1 MTDGGETTRLGDI
14 QTGGEN
20 VMEKIKGK
28 ARGNKTLHIY
38 FASLGFA
45 LFLTFD
51 LACDNRA
58 FKIKCVFFSS
68 VQITA

>member
-28 ARGNKTLHIY
+28 ARGEQNPAYLLCLFRIC
-38 FASLGFA
+38 SLP
-45 LFLTFD
+45 D
-51 LACDNRA
+51 
-58 FKIKCVFFSS
+58 I
-68 VQITA
+68 